1 MQMDH
6 NINQYETSGDHINDP
21 QTIDSV
27 GKYLVRFLEE
37 GRKNHFPILSKIS
50 DPLAIQIWI
59 TACQFINK
67 QLENDKSVQITQ
79 LGTFSFSSKRLD
91 IGNNK
96 FIIVQRP
103 VFLLSERLAQ
113 THGITY
119 TKHHVSGEIPL
130 VKMNYT
136 AIAIAMGR
144 ERDLVEGCI
153 REILQALS
161 RVISYREPVQFL
173 FYNIGYLVVRD
184 FRARVKFTP
193 GFIKRM
199 DGTGQLSRVLE
210 SRARGRTSKTRS
222 KNESA
227 PSIPTRSKTSAG
239 RLELRRPCEPRA
251 TSLDRVD
258 ETNVLK
264 LSEISENPTNASPS
278 TPKSPQSSDNYLPRV
293 GLYSSS
299 DRVSSSKNLMRGNT
313 PPTSQVRLKSAD
325 SVASSVGHEEKNH
338 LEDYKEFVKKTE
350 QNQDIENNLSY
361 VAFQRQQLIE
371 EKRQREA
378 QADAILQRYQDRK
391 DQTAMHRERRS
402 DEVARTRA
410 KDVAGFNLKT
420 CLEASEDDLANARRP
435 NSPKAYIFKNRPLTP
450 ARFKKQHEYSDAL
463 AGQVDS
469 KATRLRNHT
478 ESVDKSERL
487 EQQQLQNEID
497 NMKEDARERNK
508 TNQQNYRKSLASQ
521 IRVKSE
527 ISKRNDAQEELA
539 EPSIPTVPYF
549 GRNHITS
556 ASGLFGNEGSSNKA
570 MEEKARAKALFKAQL
585 AMASEKRQSAIKK
598 HLNAQQKEAQVLR
611 RTHTEL
617 FSDQKRSYESS
628 VKRRQSLEE
637 NWVRHAKDKK
647 NREQQ
652 HQEFQRNGRQL
663 TVKETEL
670 HDKYDILFK
679 PQPTGYTSGRF
690 KSNIWRESRY
700 IPGSRLMV

>member
-21 QTIDSV
+21 QTIESV

-210 SRARGRTSKTRS
+210 SRARGRTSKTRAKDS
-222 KNESA
+222 SA
-227 PSIPTRSKTSAG
+227 PSIPARSKTSAG

-251 TSLDRVD
+251 SSLDRVD

-264 LSEISENPTNASPS
+264 LSEISENPVPS
-278 TPKSPQSSDNYLPRV
+278 TLKSPQSSENYLPRV

-338 LEDYKEFVKKTE
+338 LEDYKEFVKRTE

-420 CLEASEDDLANARRP
+420 CLEASEQDLASARRP

-478 ESVDKSERL
+478 ESVEKSERL

-497 NMKEDARERNK
+497 NMKEDQRANTK
-508 TNQQNYRKSLASQ
+508 ANQQNYRKSLASQ

>member
-1 MQMDH
+1 MQVDH
-6 NINQYETSGDHINDP
+6 NTNQYDTGHDFIDDP
-21 QTIDSV
+21 FILDSV

-37 GRKNHFPILSKIS
+37 GRKNHFPILTKIN
-50 DPLAIQIWI
+50 DTLAIQIWI

-96 FIIVQRP
+96 FIVVQRP

-119 TKHHVSGEIPL
+119 TKHHVSGEIPV

-136 AIAIAMGR
+136 AIAIKMGR

-161 RVISYREPVQFL
+161 RVISYREPVQFI

-199 DGTGQLSRVLE
+199 DGTGELNRLLE
-210 SRARGRTSKTRS
+210 SKRGRTSKSR
-222 KNESA
+222 KAEPI
-227 PSIPTRSKTSAG
+227 PSIPARSKTSAG
-239 RLELRRPCEPRA
+239 RLELRRPCEPRG
-251 TSLDRVD
+251 TSLDRLD

-264 LSEISENPTNASPS
+264 LSDISEHDRPTGSPFS
-278 TPKSPQSSDNYLPRV
+278 TTKSIDDNILPKV

-299 DRVSSSKNLMRGNT
+299 DLQESSRSLNF
-313 PPTSQVRLKSAD
+313 PPRQETSQIRLKSAD
-325 SVASSVGHEEKNH
+325 SVASSIEGNNQDKEH
-338 LEDYKEFVKKTE
+338 LAGYKDFVKKLE
-350 QNQDIENNLSY
+350 ENQNIENNLSY
-361 VAFQRQQLIE
+361 VAFQRQQLNE

-391 DQTAMHRERRS
+391 DQNAMQRERRQ

-410 KDVAGFNLKT
+410 KDVAAFNLKT
-420 CLEASEDDLANARRP
+420 CLEASEEELQKARGP
-435 NSPKAYIFKNRPLTP
+435 TSAKAYIFKNRPLTP
-450 ARFKKQHEYSDAL
+450 ARFQKQREYSGAL
-463 AGQVDS
+463 AGQVDA
-469 KATRLRNHT
+469 KANRLRNYT
-478 ESVDKSERL
+478 ETVDKSERL

-497 NMKEDARERNK
+497 NMKDDARAKNK

-527 ISKRNDAQEELA
+527 ITKRNDAQEELA

-549 GRNHITS
+549 GRNHITDD
-556 ASGLFGNEGSSNKA
+556 KA
-570 MEEKARAKALFKAQL
+570 KEEKARAKALFKAQL
-585 AMASEKRQSAIKK
+585 AMASEKRQCAIKK
-598 HLNAQQKEAQVLR
+598 HLQAQTKEAQVLR

-617 FSDQKRSYESS
+617 FSDQKRAYEST

-637 NWVRHAKDKK
+637 NWIRHAKDKK

>member
-1 MQMDH
+1 M
-6 NINQYETSGDHINDP
+6 
-21 QTIDSV
+21 
-27 GKYLVRFLEE
+27 
-37 GRKNHFPILSKIS
+37 
-50 DPLAIQIWI
+50 AIQIWI
-59 TACQFINK
+59 HACHFINK
-67 QLENDKSVQITQ
+67 QLESDKSVQITQ

-96 FIIVQRP
+96 FIVVQRP

-119 TKHHVSGEIPL
+119 TKHHVSGEIPV

-136 AIAIAMGR
+136 AIAIKMGR

-161 RVISYREPVQFL
+161 RVISYREPVQFI

-199 DGTGQLSRVLE
+199 DGTGELNRLLE
-210 SRARGRTSKTRS
+210 SKRGRTSSKSRS
-222 KNESA
+222 SKV
-227 PSIPTRSKTSAG
+227 PSIPVRSKTSAG
-239 RLELRRPCEPRA
+239 RLELRKPCQKNFRNS
-251 TSLDRVD
+251 SLDEIS

-264 LSEISENPTNASPS
+264 IEENEMKKPK
-278 TPKSPQSSDNYLPRV
+278 TPENDNSQNLPKV

-299 DRVSSSKNLMRGNT
+299 DLQKSEIQTNDNNNNTT
-313 PPTSQVRLKSAD
+313 PPKKLPSQIRLKSAD
-325 SVASSVGHEEKNH
+325 SVASSIDENDNVKKDH
-338 LEDYKEFVKKTE
+338 LQGYKDFVKKLE
-350 QNQDIENNLSY
+350 QTQNIENNLSY
-361 VAFQRQQLIE
+361 VAFQRQQLNE

-378 QADAILQRYQDRK
+378 QADAILQKYQDRK
-391 DQTAMHRERRS
+391 DQNAMMRERRQ
-402 DEVARTRA
+402 DEAARTRA
-410 KDVAGFNLKT
+410 KDVAAFNLKT
-420 CLEASEDDLANARRP
+420 CLEASEDDIQKARQ
-435 NSPKAYIFKNRPLTP
+435 STSAKAYIFKNRPLTP
-450 ARFKKQHEYSDAL
+450 ARFQKQQEYSGAL
-463 AGQVDS
+463 AGQVDA
-469 KATRLRNHT
+469 KANRLRIHT
-478 ESVDKSERL
+478 ETVDKNERL

-497 NMKEDARERNK
+497 NMKEDSRARNK

-521 IRVKSE
+521 IRVKKE
-527 ISKRNDAQEELA
+527 ITKRNDAQEELA

-549 GRNHITS
+549 GRNHITDD
-556 ASGLFGNEGSSNKA
+556 KA
-570 MEEKARAKALFKAQL
+570 REEKSRAKALFKAQL
-585 AMASEKRQSAIKK
+585 AMASEKRQVAIKK
-598 HLNAQQKEAQVLR
+598 HLQAQQKEAQVLR

-617 FSDQKRSYESS
+617 FSDQKRAYESS

-637 NWVRHAKDKK
+637 NWIQHAKEKK